1 METEETKVNGLSE
14 IRFSRI
20 IFFLRLA
27 GIPFK
32 MKKMPTLYAIYMTT
46 GIICTHSTL
55 ISMFVETYIHRND
68 LARVMTNLRIL
79 TGITSLVWIYFSC
92 R

>member
-1 METEETKVNGLSE
+1 MERGETKEEGLSE
-14 IRFSRI
+14 FRFSWI

-32 MKKMPTLYAIYMTT
+32 MKKMRTLYEIYMVTV
-46 GIICTHSTL
+46 IICTYSTL
-55 ISMFVETYIHRND
+55 IGMFVDMYIHRND

-79 TGITSLVWIYFSC
+79 TGMTSLVWIYFSC

>member
-1 METEETKVNGLSE
+1 METEEAKVKGMSE

-27 GIPFK
+27 GIPIK
-32 MKKMPTLYAIYMTT
+32 MEKMPTLYALYMIT

-55 ISMFVETYIHRND
+55 ISMFVETYIHRHD

-79 TGITSLVWIYFSC
+79 TGMTTLVWVYFSC

>member
-1 METEETKVNGLSE
+1 MLN
-14 IRFSRI
+14 SRLGSI

-32 MKKMPTLYAIYMTT
+32 MKKMSTLYAIYMTT
-46 GIICTHSTL
+46 VISSTCA
-55 ISMFVETYIHRND
+55 IFVGMLVDVYVNRND
-68 LARVMTNLRIL
+68 LGHVMTNIRVLIVFTNFL
-79 TGITSLVWIYFSC
+79 WVFIHC